1 MVWVAKRQT
10 TNVVMYVLFILR
22 CNVVVR
28 PHNAAYYVISFK
40 FLILC
45 VCMYSGCYSDG
56 AIRIRETTLLIRQ
69 LIEKDFKQRLTAA
82 QTLDIVLNR
91 LSRL

>member
-1 MVWVAKRQT
+1 MVQVAKLQT
-10 TNVVMYVLFILR
+10 TNVVMNVLFTLR
-22 CNVVVR
+22 CKVVVK
-28 PHNAAYYVISFK
+28 PHNAAYHVVSFK
-40 FLILC
+40 FLIHC

-56 AIRIRETTLLIRQ
+56 AIRMRETTLLIRQ